1 MKNRLTHV
9 LALLASA
16 LVCFQIQASES
27 AYPSKPIR
35 MIVGFPPGGA
45 VDILARIVGQKL
57 TDAWGQQ
64 VVLDNRP
71 GAGSTIAGE
80 ITAAAIPDGY
90 TVLMI
95 TSSHAVSAGLY
106 AKLNYHS
113 VNSFAPVSLV
123 ATAPQ
128 LLSANLSLPARS
140 IRELVSLAKASPGK
154 LNFGSGGSGSTTHL
168 AGELFKSMAGIDI
181 VHIPYKGAA
190 LALTDVIGGQI
201 QLAFTSLPGALP
213 QVTAQRVKALAVT
226 SAKRS
231 PSLPEVPTIAESGFP
246 GYEATNWY
254 GILVPAGTPKEII
267 NKLHAQVVKI
277 LQTPEV
283 AAAITRQGAEPEV
296 SSPQAFGAH
305 LKSEIAKWTKVIREA
320 GIRPN

>member
-1 MKNRLTHV
+1 MKNRLTRV
-9 LALLASA
+9 LALLVWG
-16 LVCFQIQASES
+16 LVCFQTQASES

-57 TDAWGQQ
+57 TDTWGHQ

-71 GAGSTIAGE
+71 GAGSTIAAE
-80 ITAAAIPDGY
+80 ITATAIPDGY
-90 TVLMI
+90 TLLMI

-106 AKLNYHS
+106 TKLNYHS
-113 VNSFAPVSLV
+113 VNSFAPISLV

-128 LLSANLSLPARS
+128 VLSANLSLPVRS
-140 IRELVSLAKASPGK
+140 ISELVSLAKASPGK

-168 AGELFKSMAGIDI
+168 AGELFKSMAGINI

-190 LALTDVIGGQI
+190 PALTDVIGGQI
-201 QLAFTSLPGALP
+201 QLAFASLPGALP
-213 QVTAQRVKALAVT
+213 HIGAKRVKALAVT

-231 PSLPEVPTIAESGFP
+231 PSLPEVLTIAESGFP
-246 GYEATNWY
+246 GYEATIWY
-254 GILVPAGTPKEII
+254 GILVPAGTPKQVI
-267 NKLHAQVVKI
+267 NKLHAQIVKI
-277 LQTPEV
+277 VQTPEV
-283 AAAITRQGAEPEV
+283 AGAITRQGAEPEV
-296 SSPQAFGAH
+296 SSPQAFGTH
-305 LKSEIAKWTKVIREA
+305 LKSEIAKWTKVIREG